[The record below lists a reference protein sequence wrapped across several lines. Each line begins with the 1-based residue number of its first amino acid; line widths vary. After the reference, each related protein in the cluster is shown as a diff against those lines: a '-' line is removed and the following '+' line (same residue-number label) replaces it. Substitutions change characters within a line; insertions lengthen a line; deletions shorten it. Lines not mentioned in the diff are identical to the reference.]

1 MSTAETTTPGQRL
14 RLLSY
19 NIQVGISSVRP
30 HHYLTKSWKNVLP
43 TPRRFE
49 NLGRI
54 AHILRDYDIVGL
66 QELDAG
72 SHRTGYVNLTE
83 FLAQQAN
90 YPFWH
95 HQVNRAMGPIAQHG
109 NGLLSRY
116 RPTRIVEHKLP
127 GLVPGRGALM
137 AQYGNNDEPLLVM
150 MIHLSLGSRSRM
162 SQLAY
167 VSEIIN
173 NYPHAVL
180 MGDMNCSPT
189 SPELAMLF
197 KRTKLREPK
206 EELHTFPSWR
216 PERNID
222 HILVTPELKVEH
234 CHVLNH
240 ALSDHLPIAMEITL
254 PSGIVMQ
261 AG

>member
-1 MSTAETTTPGQRL
+1 MNADASSSGQRL

-54 AHILRDYDIVGL
+54 AHVLRDHDIVGL

-95 HQVNRAMGPIAQHG
+95 HQVNRAMGPLAQHG

-116 RPTRIVEHKLP
+116 RPTRIVEHRLP

-137 AQYGNNDEPLLVM
+137 AQYGNNNEPLLVM
-150 MIHLSLGSRSRM
+150 MIHLSLGQRSRM
-162 SQLAY
+162 NQLAY
-167 VSEIIN
+167 ISEIIN
-173 NYPHAVL
+173 EYPHAIL

-197 KRTKLREPK
+197 KRTKLREPL

-216 PERNID
+216 PERSID
-222 HILVTPELKVEH
+222 HILVTSELKVEH
-234 CHVLNH
+234 CQVLSH

-254 PSGIVMQ
+254 PCSIEMQ